1 MWRAFY
7 QISWGVIILN
17 GVVGTVLEI
26 GLKVIYPPVIEWI
39 VVFVPLCFFGYIAGY
54 WSIEKVRGLRRS
66 QRWHAFWRTFT

>member
-54 WSIEKVRGLRRS
+54 WSIKKVRGLRHSR
-66 QRWHAFWRTFT
+66 RWHAFWRTFT